1 MHRSGQLFGKLKCKH
16 ELVPA
21 KPAQD
26 PEALAWNA
34 VLAERKAE
42 EQRFGA
48 SHWADLDTTPSPL
61 KCIFPPQGVPW
72 IDE

>member
-1 MHRSGQLFGKLKCKH
+1 MVHGSGQLFRKLRCKY

-26 PEALAWNA
+26 LEALAWIA
-34 VLAERKAE
+34 VLAELKAE

-48 SHWADLDTTPSPL
+48 SHWADLDTLPHPNPL
-61 KCIFPPQGVPW
+61 KCTCPF
-72 IDE
+72 